1 MAAANA
7 KQAGA
12 NQNNAAQVAPL
23 SNAQMAERYSQ
34 VQSLLFGD
42 EQDAT
47 TNRIAFLEDR
57 VRELEASAK
66 ARFEQMSAY
75 IDRLITEL
83 AKTAD
88 KRFADLENEMETRDR
103 RQTQQ
108 RRRMVNTMGESIKG
122 LSKNA

>member
-1 MAAANA
+1 MAATNA
-7 KQAGA
+7 KQASA
-12 NQNNAAQVAPL
+12 NQNDAAQVAPL

-42 EQDAT
+42 EQNAT

-57 VRELEASAK
+57 VRELEASAT

-75 IDRLITEL
+75 IDRLTSEL

-88 KRFADLENEMETRDR
+88 KRFSEMESEMEARDR

-108 RRRMVNTMGESIKG
+108 RRRMVSTMGESIKD
-122 LSKNA
+122 LSKNI